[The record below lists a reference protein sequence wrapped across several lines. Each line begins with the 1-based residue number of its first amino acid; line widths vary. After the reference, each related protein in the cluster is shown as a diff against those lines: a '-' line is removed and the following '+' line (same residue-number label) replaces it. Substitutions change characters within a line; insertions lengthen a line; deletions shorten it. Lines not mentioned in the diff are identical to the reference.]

1 MAPNAEKER
10 RWDQMDGPQ
19 RKRLLDWIV
28 EACLIYGSRES
39 TAYAVA
45 AEFAKGL
52 GS

>member
-1 MAPNAEKER
+1 MPPTETR
-10 RWDQMDGPQ
+10 QWDRMTRSE

-28 EACLIYGSRES
+28 EACLIHGTQES
-39 TAYAVA
+39 TAFMVA

>member
-1 MAPNAEKER
+1 MSAAAETR
-10 RWDQMDGPQ
+10 QWDRMSGPE

-28 EACLIYGSRES
+28 EACLIHGSRES
-39 TAYAVA
+39 TAYTVA